1 MENNSKKQKL
11 QHDDVK
17 KSILQVRRVNE
28 HPTLTRIKSH
38 YPLRFMPQ
46 EDLNHAHNCI
56 IVYALGYGGGMVQ
69 GDGTNVGILVDD
81 NACLCLRT
89 QGATKIYKTGLPEIV
104 TNQTVTTTINTNGF
118 MIYTPDHT
126 SLYKNSTYHQ
136 EQSYKLKENASLIH
150 IDWFSCGRND
160 QNDVNKNELWNIN
173 KLITRLS
180 IEDSNQKKILCE
192 NLDLEANVNSNIS
205 VADKLG
211 NATIFGILVLIG
223 PKTAAIR
230 NRLKIFTERQSFHQ
244 RREEINAITQHR
256 QESDTFFYKEPL
268 VSVSNLSDDL
278 TVMRFASGSIDDI
291 YKIIIE
297 TLSPL
302 QSALNYIPYV
312 DKCHEMEQYP
322 FQCDVSFIQALKAY
336 DDTQANT
343 N

>member
-1 MENNSKKQKL
+1 MKRQKV
-11 QHDDVK
+11 HHEDIP
-17 KSILQVRRVNE
+17 KSIVQVRRVNE
-28 HPTLTRIKSH
+28 RSMITRIKSQ

-46 EDLNHAHNCI
+46 DDLNHAYNCI

-69 GDGTNVGILVDD
+69 GDGTNMEILVDD

-89 QGATKIYKTGLPEIV
+89 QGATKIYKSGLPEIV
-104 TNQTVTTTINTNGF
+104 TNQTVTTTISTNGF

-136 EQSYKLKENASLIH
+136 EQSYKLQENASLIH

-180 IEDSNQKKILCE
+180 IEDSSQKKILCE
-192 NLDLEANVNSNIS
+192 NLDLEASSNSNIS

-211 NATIFGILVLIG
+211 NATMFGILILIG
-223 PKTAAIR
+223 PKTVTLR

-256 QESDTFFYKEPL
+256 HESNAFFYKEPL
-268 VSVSNLSDDL
+268 VSVSNLSADL
-278 TVMRFASGSIDDI
+278 TVVRFASGSIDDM

-302 QSALNYIPYV
+302 ESMLNYIPYI

-322 FQCDVSFIQALKAY
+322 FQCDNSFIQALKAH
-336 DDTQANT
+336 DNQVNG